1 MPGPLH
7 IVDWAIVLI
16 YIVFAIWVGVRYAKR
31 AGENVEE
38 YFLSGRRLPWYVAGT
53 SMVATSF
60 AADTP
65 LAISGWVREY
75 GIWKNWAWWCFAI
88 NGVLQVFLFSRWWRR
103 GNVMTKAEVVE
114 LRYGDGAQLL
124 RGLLG
129 ILHATVINTIIMSWV
144 LLAAMKILGVLFEVP
159 ELQALLVACVIALVY
174 SWFAGFWGVVVT
186 DMVQFAMAMIGAVA
200 LAVITWNAVGG
211 SAAIAQATAEGLLTK
226 ETLSFMPP
234 PGPGG
239 LLDAS
244 FWTVSLAAAA
254 VYLGFSW
261 WASESVDGSGVIV
274 QRICAS
280 KNDRQGML
288 AVLWYNLAHY
298 ALRPWCWIL
307 VGLASLLILPKI
319 EVTAPVA
326 GTVLAVEGETLRLS
340 QPDGSEIVVT
350 TRTPSAEEDW
360 SPEWTDAATKDEEVE
375 EGQVLART
383 DPERAYIVM
392 ARRYLPIGLLG
403 LVAASLLA
411 AFMSTIDTHVNLASS
426 FFVNDV
432 YRRFLAPDESTGH
445 YVFIAKLASVG
456 ALAIAGIFAWQADS
470 IVDLFLFFWAL
481 LGGVGPIYVLR
492 WLWWRISPSTEIT
505 AMLASLVTTLT
516 LTLGKFTFP
525 ETALSPDGALTPEG
539 RLVLV
544 VCVSLTAAVLSLI
557 FTRKPDPTTL
567 VAFYRQV
574 RPIGFWKPV
583 RALCPEVPPS
593 RDLAP
598 AIVGSL
604 GGFTLIFGATLGL
617 GYFFLGRSG
626 ALWIC
631 TALFLFG
638 FFAIRWALDQMKEPL
653 TETTE
658 GQEA

>member
-7 IVDWAIVLI
+7 IVDWAIVLA
-16 YIVFAIWVGVRYAKR
+16 YIVFAIWVGARFAKR

-103 GNVMTKAEVVE
+103 GNVMTKAELVE
-114 LRYGDGAQLL
+114 LRYGDRAQLL

-129 ILHATVINTIIMSWV
+129 ILHATVVNTIIMSWV
-144 LLAAMKILGVLFEVP
+144 LLAATKILGVLFEAP
-159 ELQALLVACVIALVY
+159 ELTALVVACLIALVY

-186 DMVQFAMAMIGAVA
+186 DMVQFAMAMVGAVA
-200 LAVITWNAVGG
+200 LAVFAWNAIDG
-211 SAAIAQATAEGLLTK
+211 AAGIAQATADGVLNA
-226 ETLSFMPP
+226 ETLSFLPP

-239 LLDAS
+239 VLDAS

-280 KNDRQGML
+280 RDDRQGML
-288 AVLWYNLAHY
+288 GVLWYNVAHY

-307 VGLASLLILPKI
+307 VGLASLLILPRI
-319 EVTAPVA
+319 ELTAPSA
-326 GTVLAVEGETLRLS
+326 GTVIAVEADTLTLE
-340 QPDGSEIVVT
+340 QEDGSRLVLSTSAPPAEDDWA
-350 TRTPSAEEDW
+350 PS
-360 SPEWTDAATKDEEVE
+360 WTDAAAADNRVE
-375 EGQVLART
+375 EGEVLART

-392 ARRYLPIGLLG
+392 ARRFLPLGLLG

-432 YRRFLAPDESTGH
+432 YRRFLKSDGSAAH
-445 YVFIAKLASVG
+445 YVAIAKLASVA

-470 IVDLFLFFWAL
+470 IVELFLFFWSL

-492 WLWWRISPSTEIT
+492 WLWWRIRPGTEVT
-505 AMLASLVTTLT
+505 AMLASLATTLV
-516 LTLGKFTFP
+516 LTFGEFTFP
-525 ETALSPDGALTPEG
+525 ESALTPGGAISPEG
-539 RLVLV
+539 RLVIV
-544 VCVSLTAAVLSLI
+544 VGVSLTAAALSLVLG
-557 FTRKPDPTTL
+557 TRPDPREL
-567 VAFYRQV
+567 VPFYSRV
-574 RPIGFWKPV
+574 RPIGWWGPV
-583 RALCPEVPPS
+583 RALCTDVPPP
-593 RDLAP
+593 RDLTP

-604 GGFTLIFGATLGL
+604 GGFALIFGATLGL
-617 GYFFLGRSG
+617 GYYFLGQAG
-626 ALWIC
+626 ALITC
-631 TALFLFG
+631 AVLFLLG
-638 FFAIRWALDQMKEPL
+638 LAAVAWALARMKAL
-653 TETTE
+653 ETP
-658 GQEA
+658 QA